1 MENYKIFSY
10 ALQRQAINTLRLSI
24 LLSHYSCRK
33 QREIMKK
40 TILALIAA
48 SIGGAAFATEREYS
62 YVENDKVILA
72 KHPFSIYSKNR
83 TEKKSLFTVY
93 LNPFFIHEFYT
104 GDNDESKPKAKNNS
118 KYNRP
123 YVEAF
128 SILTRDHG
136 IDSYDLKG
144 NTVTS
149 ISAYLSKNQINSLKY
164 DERVSTLREEEEKQE
179 SPASYSHNNAPK
191 SEQKNSFAKLNS
203 NPGWHLDFTN
213 ARINNST
220 SNSIYLIEAYDKYT
234 GVPINPSTAAQLN
247 YVEGQEIPSWHLG
260 DGFEGGYH
268 FGHVAGVIGARDNFN
283 GFTGVNPGQRIRY
296 YPIII
301 SDNNIA
307 SALEKAMED
316 AEFLGEFAVLS
327 VSMNRGEGVPGTP
340 WSYDGEIGNKVRQ
353 ASNRLLIVQS
363 AGNYNSTD
371 CGYMFSPKNA
381 YDGVLTVG
389 GVDNTGA
396 RMLSGINYMTR
407 IPSQAVSGSNYGS
420 CVEVWAPAKDITSL
434 DYYDGGTRLSSGTS
448 YAAPITAAIASRYG
462 TNSSTRP
469 VTREDKIYQNLN
481 PGNLVKHGSLPSMM
495 EYLPLSRVEKNN
507 NAIDIPKLRNG
518 RYYGV
523 AELDVLNNS
532 TNFSLKATLSAPTAP
547 IVRAVRISLTTS
559 QSASSQ
565 TPINFNVYGKTDA
578 GVTSL
583 IASKTMS
590 KQQGV
595 TIPVLIPIDFDKHG
609 AYRSITVE
617 ASNASAKL
625 GASEFELYG
634 SIN

>member
-1 MENYKIFSY
+1 
-10 ALQRQAINTLRLSI
+10 
-24 LLSHYSCRK
+24 
-33 QREIMKK
+33 MKK
-40 TILALIAA
+40 TILAVMAA
-48 SIGGAAFATEREYS
+48 SIGGATFASESEYN
-62 YVENDKVILA
+62 YVESDKVILA
-72 KHPFSIYSKNR
+72 KKPFSVYSKNR
-83 TEKKSLFTVY
+83 TEKKSLFTIY
-93 LNPFFIHEFYT
+93 LNPFFVNQFYIE
-104 GDNDESKPKAKNNS
+104 DKNESKSTVQNDSN
-118 KYNRP
+118 YNQP
-123 YVEAF
+123 YIDAF
-128 SILTRDHG
+128 SILTQEHR
-136 IDSYDLKG
+136 IDSYEFKG
-144 NTVTS
+144 HTITS
-149 ISAYLSKNQINSLKY
+149 ISAYLSKDQINSLKY
-164 DERVSTLREEEEKQE
+164 DERVSMLREVEEKQE
-179 SPASYSHNNAPK
+179 SLTSQSHSSTPNP
-191 SEQKNSFAKLNS
+191 EQKNSYAKLNS

-213 ARINNST
+213 ARVNNST
-220 SNSIYLIEAYDKYT
+220 SNSIYLIEPYDKYT
-234 GVPINPSTAAQLN
+234 GFPINPSTAAQLN
-247 YVEGQEIPSWHLG
+247 YVAGQSIPSWHLG
-260 DGFEGGYH
+260 DGFQGGYH
-268 FGHVAGVIGARDNFN
+268 FGHVAGIIGAKGNFG
-283 GFTGVNPGQRIRY
+283 GFTGVNPGQLIRY
-296 YPIII
+296 YPIIV

-307 SALEKAMED
+307 DALQKAMDD

-340 WSYDGEIGNKVRQ
+340 WSFDGEIGNKVRQ

-407 IPSQAVSGSNYGS
+407 IPSHAVSGSNYGS

-448 YAAPITAAIASRYG
+448 YAAPITAAIASRHG

-481 PGNLVKHGSLPSMM
+481 AGGLVKHGNKPSLM

-507 NAIDIPKLRNG
+507 DSIDIPKLRNG
-518 RYYGV
+518 RYYGI
-523 AELDVLNNS
+523 AELDALNNS

-559 QSASSQ
+559 QSESSQ